1 MFHDNRRE
9 RVVQDFLE
17 LTRKFP
23 ELSDPAYEKAIA
35 CIEECLGL
43 VRRTH
48 QQPLIGDALQSQPSE
63 DVGDAVSGY
72 SLGAPAHTQRLALRA
87 NSLNQRTGKSS
98 SYSEMATVIANK
110 VFPIQKK

>member
-23 ELSDPAYEKAIA
+23 ELTDPAYEKAIA
-35 CIEECLGL
+35 CIEECLGQ

-48 QQPLIGDALQSQPSE
+48 QQPLIGDTLQSQPSE
-63 DVGDAVSGY
+63 DIGDAVSGN
-72 SLGAPAHTQRLALRA
+72 SLGVPAHTQRIVLRD
-87 NSLNQRTGKSS
+87 NNLDQRTGKSS

-110 VFPIQKK
+110 V

>member
-23 ELSDPAYEKAIA
+23 ELTDPAYGKAIA

-48 QQPLIGDALQSQPSE
+48 QQPLIGDTLQSEPSE
-63 DVGDAVSGY
+63 DIGDAVSGY
-72 SLGAPAHTQRLALRA
+72 SSRAPAHIQRIVLRD
-87 NSLNQRTGKSS
+87 NGLDQRTGKNS
-98 SYSEMATVIANK
+98 SYSEMAMVIANS